1 MTEPR
6 VVFHPHVQSDMG
18 DVLQYYRE
26 QGGLALSERFFEMF
40 LATVERVRKN
50 PEACHPAAKGM
61 RRVAIKGFPYHL
73 LFRSSKVKIRM
84 LVLRHDKRHPSFGL
98 SRR

>member
-1 MTEPR
+1 MTVPR
-6 VVFHPHVQSDMG
+6 VVFHPRVQSDMG
-18 DVLQYYRE
+18 DVLQYDRE
-26 QGGLALSERFFEMF
+26 QGGDSLSERFFEMF
-40 LATVERVRKN
+40 LATVDRVRKN
-50 PEACHPAAKGM
+50 PQACHPVSKGM

-73 LFRSSKVKIRM
+73 LFRSSKAKIRI

>member
-6 VVFHPHVQSDMG
+6 VVFHPRVQLDMG
-18 DVLQYYRE
+18 DVLQYYSE
-26 QGGLALSERFFEMF
+26 QGGVALSERFFEMF
-40 LATVERVRKN
+40 VATVDRVRSN
-50 PEACHPAAKGM
+50 PQACHPTSKGM
-61 RRVAIKGFPYHL
+61 RRMAIKGFPYHL
-73 LFRSSKVKIRM
+73 LFRSSKVKIRV